1 MTISE
6 MISVLLAFK
15 SGKTIESRRF
25 NGARSTWIKREDPTF
40 NFEEYEYRIALP
52 KTYYRVGVCKLPN
65 DVYTVFAV
73 SSNVPNNKPLT
84 LDYEKV
90 PDFAY
95 WATDWTEL
103 NDK

>member
-6 MISVLLAFK
+6 MISVLLAYK
-15 SGKTIESRRF
+15 SGKTIEAKSIDYDDKWVK
-25 NGARSTWIKREDPTF
+25 TLDPTF
-40 NFEEYEYRIALP
+40 NFAQYEYRIAP
-52 KTYYRVGVCKLPN
+52 RKTYYRVGVCKLPN